1 MKNINRINP
10 LVYLFTLG
18 HFATDW
24 SQGAI
29 PALLP
34 YFIAVCH
41 LNYQDAASLI
51 FANILLASISQPIF
65 GYYSDKVSKPWF
77 VSAGP
82 VICGLTLAVIA
93 FTTNYWVIF
102 VCSML
107 SGLGSSIFHPEAAL
121 MVNKIS
127 GKYKG
132 QALASFSVGGNV
144 GFAVGPLV
152 AGLCAYEFD
161 IHGLVLFG
169 IINVLLAGI
178 LYYYM
183 PQVLAQAATAET
195 AEKKA
200 HPVDSRRNDWFSFG
214 KLSIAIAVRSLA
226 FKITN
231 SFIPIFW
238 ITELHA
244 SASTG
249 SLALTILFSIGAV
262 FTYVGGLMA
271 DRMGFV
277 RVMRMSFLIMV
288 PAMFFLTHSQ
298 NIWVAMLLL
307 VPVAFS
313 IFTPY
318 SPIVVLGQTY
328 LAKNVGFASGVTM
341 GLGTTLG
348 GLMAPVVGR
357 AADFWGMGAALQI
370 LWVAAIF
377 GAVASFLVS
386 EPKAEAT
393 K

>member
-1 MKNINRINP
+1 MHKINP

-34 YFIAVCH
+34 YFIATCG
-41 LNYQDAASLI
+41 LNYQDAATLI

-77 VSAGP
+77 VPAGP
-82 VICGLTLAVIA
+82 ILCGVTVALIA

-107 SGLGSSIFHPEAAL
+107 SGLWSSIFHPEAAL

-127 GKYKG
+127 GRLKG

-161 IHGLVLFG
+161 IHGLAVFG
-169 IINVLLAGI
+169 VVNVFLAAI
-178 LYYYM
+178 LYYFM
-183 PQVLAQAATAET
+183 PRVLAQAATAET
-195 AEKKA
+195 EEQKA
-200 HPVDSRRNDWFSFG
+200 HPLAERTNDWPSFG

-244 SASTG
+244 SASLG
-249 SLALTILFSIGAV
+249 SVALTILFSIGAV
-262 FTYVGGLMA
+262 FTYIGGLMA

-277 RVMRMSFLIMV
+277 RVMRLSFVLMV
-288 PAMFFLTHSQ
+288 PAMFLLTHCADPTF
-298 NIWVAMLLL
+298 AMLLL

-318 SPIVVLGQTY
+318 SPIVVLGQSY

-348 GLMAPVVGR
+348 GLVAPFVGR
-357 AADFWGMGAALQI
+357 AADFWGIGTALQI
-370 LWVAAIF
+370 LWIAAVF
-377 GAVASFLVS
+377 GAVASFLVK
-386 EPKAEAT
+386 EPK